1 MMYISR
7 LLAIT
12 LFCFVS
18 RRQVLP
24 LFRYGPEQD
33 GRNSRQILMI
43 NFPREIVLLA
53 KTSDVSVKHPVRLEK
68 LMRFKNYHMFR
79 DLPGK

>member
-1 MMYISR
+1 MKYNSSLFAISC
-7 LLAIT
+7 L
-12 LFCFVS
+12 CFVS

-24 LFRYGPEQD
+24 LFRYGEE
-33 GRNSRQILMI
+33 GSNSRQILMI
-43 NFPREIVLLA
+43 NFPEEIVLLA

>member
-1 MMYISR
+1 
-7 LLAIT
+7 
-12 LFCFVS
+12 
-18 RRQVLP
+18 
-24 LFRYGPEQD
+24 
-33 GRNSRQILMI
+33 MI

-79 DLPGK
+79 DLPGKWWQVCTENKFEYYNEFIQRYKSSIQVQGPEKAVL